1 MRYYSMKERKKEIKR
16 GGKYKE
22 KYGMNESKESEE
34 EQKTRWKGKER
45 KKEKMKRKEVRRIAN
60 YGKNGNT
67 KKDRWN

>member
-1 MRYYSMKERKKEIKR
+1 MKERKKEIKR

-45 KKEKMKRKEVRRIAN
+45 KKEK
-60 YGKNGNT
+60 
-67 KKDRWN
+67 